1 LIQASQQASR
11 ADALITRAL
20 DLTVAPLL
28 LLALSPVLAIA
39 AIAIVVDSGRPVFF
53 RRRVLGRGGKEFDA
67 YKLRTMR
74 HGAEDIFRASPNLIE
89 AHRERQKLTDDPRVT
104 PVGRP
109 LRKYSIDEVPQLVN
123 VIRGQMSL
131 VGPRMIHPSE
141 IERFG
146 ALGPRLLE
154 RRPGL
159 TGLWQ
164 VTGRNDL
171 PFSAHLALDQEYVE
185 TRSLGLDLKLLLKTI
200 PAVLKG
206 RGAY

>member
-1 LIQASQQASR
+1 LIQASHQSSR
-11 ADALITRAL
+11 GDAAITRAL

-28 LLALSPVLAIA
+28 LFALSPLLAIA
-39 AIAIVVDSGRPVFF
+39 AIAIIVDSGRPVLF

-67 YKLRTMR
+67 YKLRTMCNE
-74 HGAEDIFRASPNLIE
+74 AENILRTSRGLVE
-89 AHRERQKLTDDPRVT
+89 AHRERQKLASDPRVT
-104 PVGRP
+104 RVGRL

-123 VIRGQMSL
+123 VVRGQMSL
-131 VGPRMIHPSE
+131 VGPRMIHPPE
-141 IERFG
+141 LMRFG

-164 VTGRNDL
+164 VSGRSEL
-171 PFSAHLALDQEYVE
+171 PFSARLQLDLEYLE
-185 TRSLGLDLKLLLKTI
+185 TRSLGLDLKLLLKTV
-200 PAVLKG
+200 PAVLRG